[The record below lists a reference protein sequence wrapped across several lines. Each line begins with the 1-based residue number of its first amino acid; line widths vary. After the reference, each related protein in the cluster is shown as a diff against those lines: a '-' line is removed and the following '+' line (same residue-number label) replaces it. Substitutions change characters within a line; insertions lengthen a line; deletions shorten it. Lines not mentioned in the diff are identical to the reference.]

1 MPHLLRPHIP
11 LEVRCR
17 VVLRQ
22 LGEMWPDDVIAEA
35 KAERGLGHLLAF
47 SLKCISEIICCE
59 VQDLRLDHNP
69 ALGARPKVF
78 KRGKHVDYIPPA
90 NDPLHLEYRP
100 HGKTFERSHLIKTNV
115 RGDHGQH
122 PDRVLIKK
130 QRKLEKKKG
139 ATRRTSSGFRKR
151 PSYRKRIPL
160 LARPKGRP
168 LRSANRWPAKG
179 SQKFSNRSKHR

>member
-1 MPHLLRPHIP
+1 MPRLLRPHIP

-22 LGEMWPDDVIAEA
+22 LSEMWPD
-35 KAERGLGHLLAF
+35 KAIDAHRNHEGGLGAFLLAR
-47 SLKCISEIICCE
+47 LAYMAAVLRCE

-100 HGKTFERSHLIKTNV
+100 HGKMFERSHLIKTNI

-130 QRKLEKKKG
+130 MRRLERGGKK
-139 ATRRTSSGFRKR
+139 RRGVRPIKRRVAFRGKNKA
-151 PSYRKRIPL
+151 S
-160 LARPKGRP
+160 RP
-168 LRSANRWPAKG
+168 LRSANRWPERG
-179 SQKFSNRSKHR
+179 SQKFNRRKRR